1 MHQFLFFRYQLMLK
15 AIRFS
20 ITHYVNN
27 LMQLIHFCFEYL
39 KSKTKDFR
47 LRG

>member
-1 MHQFLFFRYQLMLK
+1 MRQFLFFHYQLMLK
-15 AIRFS
+15 EIHFS